1 MVLARMLRWSHMYC
15 SWARRIISP
24 AFFSAQYYTV
34 RQPTVCSLIEVH
46 FVRHIFLGVV
56 TTLSFQCISTLLNP
70 VNRAK
75 GCVKWGLVSHT
86 ALMFSLST
94 AFVGMNLDVQSIS
107 YIDNRNWP
115 GGDEIAP
122 GPVGYQFLLDPDAF
136 TAANNF
142 MWFAG
147 QWLSDGLLVG
157 SIPNRVTH
165 MSNTVHSSRCTVA
178 FVFIL

>member
-1 MVLARMLRWSHMYC
+1 MVRQL
-15 SWARRIISP
+15 
-24 AFFSAQYYTV
+24 TV
-34 RQPTVCSLIEVH
+34 RSSIEVH
-46 FVRHIFLGVV
+46 FARYIFPGVV
-56 TTLSFQCISTLLNP
+56 ITLSFQCISTLLNP

-75 GCVKWGLVSHT
+75 GGVKWGLVAHT

-115 GGDEIAP
+115 GNDEMGP
-122 GPVGYQFLLDPDAF
+122 GPVGYQYLLDSNAF

-142 MWFAG
+142 MWLAG

-157 SIPNRVTH
+157 SMPNRVIH
-165 MSNTVHSSRCTVA
+165 LSNTVHSSRCTVA
-178 FVFIL
+178 FVFIP